1 MPTGSGKTWVQ
12 GLLAKYFCTHGKRVA
27 IIEPNLVLTEQT
39 IEKVG
44 LVHFN
49 LTVLSMADFY
59 QYGC

>member
-12 GLLAKYFCTHGKRVA
+12 GLLAKYLCSNGKRVA
-27 IIEPNLVLTEQT
+27 IIEPNLALTEQT

-44 LVHFN
+44 LLHFN
-49 LTVLSMADFY
+49 LSVVSMVDYY